1 MSNLRLGFNPYTYAR
16 VAVMKSEL
24 IRKDEWHS
32 MLKMGFHEVLRTLQD
47 GGYREEIT
55 GLELQ
60 RLQLAALE
68 GALNRN
74 LMRTFEKLLRISDEK
89 LRKVLE
95 IYLQRYTVE
104 NVKAIIRGKL
114 TGVSNEEVEQLL
126 VPTAMYPREYF
137 IDLMKKEEIA
147 EIMKKLPFSVLA
159 KEKAD
164 LFSIENALDRAY
176 ILQLFDLAQRLRGQG
191 KALREL
197 IQAELDIIN
206 SKIVLRLK
214 NEGMKKTEIVQYLVA
229 PTKEIEML
237 AGKEDVK
244 SVIDGL
250 RKIGLV
256 VCGER
261 IPESEMMAHAE
272 IELDTTLLRKERLL
286 MHQFPLT
293 VNSIIGFMFAK
304 EIEVKNLKVLVK
316 GKKLGLDEEYLSKLV
331 VVA

>member
-1 MSNLRLGFNPYTYAR
+1 
-16 VAVMKSEL
+16 MKGDL
-24 IRKDEWHS
+24 IKRDQWNS

-47 GGYREEIT
+47 GNYREEIT
-55 GLELQ
+55 GLDLK
-60 RLQLAALE
+60 RVQLSALE
-68 GALNRN
+68 GAFNRN

-126 VPTAMYPREYF
+126 VPTATTSQAYF
-137 IDLMKKEEIA
+137 VDLMKKERIEDVI
-147 EIMKKLPFSVLA
+147 KKLPFAVVT
-159 KEKAD
+159 KEGAD
-164 LFSIENALDRAY
+164 LFSLENALDRAY

-214 NEGMKKTEIVQYLVA
+214 NECMKKVEIVQYLVA
-229 PTKEIEML
+229 PTKEIAAL
-237 AGKEDVK
+237 AGKENVK

-256 VCGER
+256 VCDER
-261 IPESEMMAHAE
+261 LAESEMMTHAE